1 LVTGI
6 IKGHFETEVALDL
19 VSATVSEHR
28 DQCAQ
33 VTIVQRALIDRE
45 DPGSANWPARR
56 RGSRPRRELPRWW
69 LLWWEPARRPP
80 VRVASSLVWA

>member
-6 IKGHFETEVALDL
+6 IKGHFEKEVALDL
-19 VSATVSEHR
+19 VAATVSEHR

-56 RGSRPRRELPRWW
+56 
-69 LLWWEPARRPP
+69 
-80 VRVASSLVWA
+80 